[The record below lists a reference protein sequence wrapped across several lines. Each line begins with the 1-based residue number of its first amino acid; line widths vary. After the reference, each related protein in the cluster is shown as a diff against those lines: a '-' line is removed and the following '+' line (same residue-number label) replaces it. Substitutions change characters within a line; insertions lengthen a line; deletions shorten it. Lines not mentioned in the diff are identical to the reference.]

1 MGVCGTSRNTG
12 AKTYATDLGSIA
24 WYNKNSG
31 NKTHPV
37 GKKKPNAFGLY
48 DMIGNVYEWVED
60 WYDADYYATSETED
74 PQGSPNG
81 EFRVLR
87 GGSWLYNAIAYRV
100 SYRNN
105 FDPASRTYNDGFRLV
120 APQQ

>member
-1 MGVCGTSRNTG
+1 MQPTSAPSPG
-12 AKTYATDLGSIA
+12 I
-24 WYNKNSG
+24 KNSG

-87 GGSWLYNAIAYRV
+87 GGSWTLLTSMILRSCLLSPLLRPGGSFVY
-100 SYRNN
+100 
-105 FDPASRTYNDGFRLV
+105 FGFRLV